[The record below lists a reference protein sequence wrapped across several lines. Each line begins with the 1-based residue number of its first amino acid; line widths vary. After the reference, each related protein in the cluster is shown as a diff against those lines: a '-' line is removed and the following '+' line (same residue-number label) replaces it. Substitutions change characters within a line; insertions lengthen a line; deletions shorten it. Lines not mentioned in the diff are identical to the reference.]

1 MPSIK
6 PDELEFD
13 DRWIL
18 DHRGPRN
25 IVDPGRPYAYLVEPE
40 RQHYG
45 EIEDVATVFLSNREC
60 PFHCLMCDLWKN
72 TTEECVPDGSIV
84 SQVEWALSR
93 LSKTKHVKL
102 YNSGSF
108 FDTQAIPRADWSP
121 LAKMLRGYE
130 SVVVETHPR
139 TVNED
144 CVAFSDMLEGILQ
157 VAMGLETVDPDVLPR
172 LNKRMD
178 LGHFERATN
187 FLLTAGIGVRAFI
200 LLRTPFQNEEEG
212 VEWAQR
218 SIDFAFS
225 IGVECNI
232 VIPTR
237 AGNGAMDWL
246 QAEGHFSPPSVR
258 SLEEALDHG
267 VGSNRGRVFAD
278 LWDIE
283 KFFDCPVCGPERA
296 ARIRQ
301 VNLSQEILPR
311 IGCERCVR

>member
-1 MPSIK
+1 MFS
-6 PDELEFD
+6 
-13 DRWIL
+13 
-18 DHRGPRN
+18 
-25 IVDPGRPYAYLVEPE
+25 VYE
-40 RQHYG
+40 RKRFQDAVLKH
-45 EIEDVATVFLSNREC
+45 
-60 PFHCLMCDLWKN
+60 P
-72 TTEECVPDGSIV
+72 
-84 SQVEWALSR
+84 
-93 LSKTKHVKL
+93 KHVKL

-200 LLRTPFQNEEEG
+200 LLRTPFQNEKEG